1 MPFVGP
7 EPHTFCYPGICPKSI
22 RLEGTERTKLSVR
35 VNNSN
40 ANINAAEIVIKLC
53 LDALTVKTI
62 LLPISQKK
70 AGEYFLNNVC

>member
-1 MPFVGP
+1 MP
-7 EPHTFCYPGICPKSI
+7 I
-22 RLEGTERTKLSVR
+22 RLEGTERTKLSAR

-62 LLPISQKK
+62 LVYVYCEAMWAVGVINACGWAWIYVRFRPRM
-70 AGEYFLNNVC
+70 F

>member
-1 MPFVGP
+1 MLVVRF
-7 EPHTFCYPGICPKSI
+7 ICEQMNELQRK
-22 RLEGTERTKLSVR
+22 ERTKLSFR

-62 LLPISQKK
+62 LVYVYSEVMWAWI
-70 AGEYFLNNVC
+70 YV

>member
-1 MPFVGP
+1 MRVNHRRMLVVRF
-7 EPHTFCYPGICPKSI
+7 ICEQMNELQRK
-22 RLEGTERTKLSVR
+22 ERTKLSFR

-62 LLPISQKK
+62 LVYVYSEVMWAWI
-70 AGEYFLNNVC
+70 YV